1 MEKTSLIVD
10 KKKASE
16 INRKIK
22 KGQFNFN
29 DFIEHVES
37 FKKLGDFKSILGM
50 IPGMNKYMDQIKNV
64 DLENSGEIKM
74 IKALVNSM
82 TKKERENPD
91 LLNNSRKRRIAQ
103 GSGLNQIEVN
113 KILKQFKNA
122 SKMAKKFSTNKS
134 ALKDIEKMMGA
145 NKNAMLSQLGRK

>member
-1 MEKTSLIVD
+1 
-10 KKKASE
+10 
-16 INRKIK
+16 
-22 KGQFNFN
+22 
-29 DFIEHVES
+29 
-37 FKKLGDFKSILGM
+37 
-50 IPGMNKYMDQIKNV
+50 MDQIKNV